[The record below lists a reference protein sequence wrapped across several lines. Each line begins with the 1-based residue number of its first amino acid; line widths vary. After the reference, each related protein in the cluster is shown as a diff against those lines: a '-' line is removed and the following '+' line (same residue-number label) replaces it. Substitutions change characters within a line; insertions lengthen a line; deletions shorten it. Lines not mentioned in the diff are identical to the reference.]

1 MKALV
6 FNGPGKIIYESFDDP
21 IISAPKNLI
30 IKVTK
35 CSICGSDLHPY
46 HGDKIGK
53 TDYSQPVERFC
64 TGHEM
69 IGEVVEIGKGVLQ
82 HKVGDKILVSGGRG
96 CGECRPCQMGQVNHC
111 LGYIKGNSATV
122 YGISNQL
129 NGGHAEYFEVHNADL
144 GSIRI
149 PDGINEEQ
157 AILLTD
163 ALSTGYYGVK
173 MSRVKPGGTVA
184 IFGQGPVGYM
194 AAESAFAAG
203 ASKVFTIEPVKFR
216 RDKSAKLGT
225 IALHPDEA
233 VRTIMETTKGV
244 GVDSVIDAAGKAAT
258 VKLAA
263 KIVRLGGSISV
274 LGILQPGIPV
284 PLNYL
289 QLKSVNLHA
298 GITGIVDLWP
308 ELLPL
313 VQSGKIKGEGVFT
326 HQFKLSEG
334 AEAFK
339 VFNANEDDIL
349 KVMITPD

>member
-6 FNGPGKIIYESFDDP
+6 FNGPGQIIYESFQDP
-21 IISAPKNLI
+21 IISAPRNLI
-30 IKVTK
+30 IKVTN

-46 HGDKIGK
+46 HGHMIGK
-53 TDYSQPVERFC
+53 TDYSKPVERFC

-69 IGEVVEIGKGVLQ
+69 MGEVVEIGKEVKR

-144 GSIRI
+144 GSIGI
-149 PDGINEEQ
+149 PDGINDEQ

-173 MSRVKPGGTVA
+173 MAKVKPGGTVA
-184 IFGQGPVGYM
+184 ILGQGPVGYM
-194 AAESAFAAG
+194 AAESALAAG
-203 ASKVFTIEPVKFR
+203 AAKVFTIEPVEFR
-216 RDKSAKLGT
+216 RRRSSELGV

-233 VRTIMETTKGV
+233 VRTIMTSTQGV
-244 GVDSVIDAAGKAAT
+244 GVDSVIDAAGKEIT
-258 VKLAA
+258 LKIAA
-263 KIVRLGGSISV
+263 KIIRLGGNISV
-274 LGILQPGIPV
+274 LGILQPGISV

-313 VQSGKIKGEGVFT
+313 IQHGKIKGEGVFT
-326 HQFKLSEG
+326 HHFKLSQG

-339 VFNANEDDIL
+339 VFDAMEDDIL

>member
-6 FNGPGKIIYESFDDP
+6 FNGPGQIIYESFDDP
-21 IISAPKNLI
+21 KITKPRNLI

-46 HGDKIGK
+46 HGDKIAK
-53 TDYSQPVERFC
+53 IDFSQPVERFC

-69 IGEVVEIGKGVLQ
+69 IGEVVEIGSDVYR

-144 GSIRI
+144 GAIGI
-149 PDGINEEQ
+149 PDGINDEQ

-163 ALSTGYYGVK
+163 ALATGYYGVK
-173 MSRVKPGGTVA
+173 MSKVKPGGTVA
-184 IFGQGPVGYM
+184 VFGQGPVGSM
-194 AAESAFAAG
+194 AVESAFAAG
-203 ASKVFTIEPVKFR
+203 AAKVFAIEPVEFR
-216 RDKSAKLGT
+216 RAKAALLGA
-225 IALHPDEA
+225 IALHPDKA
-233 VRTIMETTKGV
+233 VRSIMEQTKGV
-244 GVDSVIDAAGKAAT
+244 GVDSVIDAAGKESSLKQAT
-258 VKLAA
+258 KIVKL
-263 KIVRLGGSISV
+263 GGHISV
-274 LGILQPGIPV
+274 LGILQPGVQI

-289 QLKSVNLHA
+289 QLKSVSLHT
-298 GITGIVDLWP
+298 GVTGIVDLWP

-313 VQSGKIKGEGVFT
+313 VQNRKIKGEGVFT

-334 AEAFK
+334 AEAFR
-339 VFNANEDDIL
+339 VFDANEDGIL

>member
-6 FNGPGKIIYESFDDP
+6 FNGPKQIDYETFDDP
-21 IISAPKNLI
+21 IISAPRNLI

-46 HGDKIGK
+46 HGQKIAK
-53 TDYSQPVERFC
+53 TDYSKPVERFC

-69 IGEVVEIGKGVLQ
+69 IGEVMEIGKDVLQ
-82 HKVGDKILVSGGRG
+82 HKIGDKILISGGRG

-111 LGYIKGNSATV
+111 LGYIKGNAATV
-122 YGISNQL
+122 YGISHKL
-129 NGGHAEYFEVHNADL
+129 NGGHAEFFEVHNADL
-144 GSIRI
+144 GSIGI
-149 PDGINEEQ
+149 PDGINDEQ

-173 MSRVKPGGTVA
+173 MSKVKPGSTVA

-203 ASKVFTIEPVKFR
+203 AAKVFAIEPVAFR
-216 RDKSAKLGT
+216 RKKSSMLGT

-244 GVDSVIDAAGKAAT
+244 GVDSVIDAAGKEASL
-258 VKLAA
+258 KFAA
-263 KIVRLGGSISV
+263 KIVRLGGNISV
-274 LGILQPGIPV
+274 LGILQPGIQV

-313 VQSGKIKGEGVFT
+313 VQNGKIKGEGVFT
-326 HQFKLSEG
+326 HQFKLSQG
-334 AEAFK
+334 SEAFK
-339 VFNANEDDIL
+339 VFDAMEDDIL

>member
-6 FNGPGKIIYESFDDP
+6 FNGPREIKYESFDDP
-21 IISAPKNLI
+21 IISTPKNLI

-53 TDYSQPVERFC
+53 TDYSKPVERFC

-69 IGEVVEIGKGVLQ
+69 IGEVMEVGQDVKR
-82 HKVGDKILVSGGRG
+82 HKVGDQILVSGGRG

-111 LGYIKGNSATV
+111 LGYIKGNAATV

-129 NGGHAEYFEVHNADL
+129 NGGHAEYFEVHNADM
-144 GSIRI
+144 GSIGI
-149 PDGINEEQ
+149 PDGINQEQ

-173 MSRVKPGGTVA
+173 MSKVKPGGTVA
-184 IFGQGPVGYM
+184 VFGQGPVGFM
-194 AAESAFAAG
+194 AAEAALASG
-203 ASKVFTIEPVKFR
+203 ATKVFTIEPVEFR
-216 RDKSAKLGT
+216 RKKSAQIGT
-225 IALHPDEA
+225 VSLHPDVA

-244 GVDSVIDAAGKAAT
+244 GVDSVIDAAGKESSL
-258 VKLAA
+258 KLAA
-263 KIVRLGGSISV
+263 KIIRLGGSISV
-274 LGILQPGIPV
+274 LGILQPGIQV

-326 HQFKLSEG
+326 HQYKLSQG
-334 AEAFK
+334 AEAFRA
-339 VFNANEDDIL
+339 FDAMEDDIL